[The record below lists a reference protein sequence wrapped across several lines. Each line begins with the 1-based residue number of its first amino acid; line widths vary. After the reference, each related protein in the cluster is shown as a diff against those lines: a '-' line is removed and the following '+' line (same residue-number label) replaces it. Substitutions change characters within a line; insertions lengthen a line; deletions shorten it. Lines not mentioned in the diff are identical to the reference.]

1 MSNNL
6 SEFAQTEPPDD
17 SIFGGHKFKDEVE
30 EEEHVLDQNKFT
42 PMMYEETDY
51 LTINNTKIV
60 KNGSMDDVY
69 IFEKVYVEEIKPIL
83 MI

>member
-1 MSNNL
+1 
-6 SEFAQTEPPDD
+6 
-17 SIFGGHKFKDEVE
+17 
-30 EEEHVLDQNKFT
+30 
-42 PMMYEETDY
+42 MMYEETDY

-69 IFEKVYVEEIKPIL
+69 IFEKVQVSEINPIL